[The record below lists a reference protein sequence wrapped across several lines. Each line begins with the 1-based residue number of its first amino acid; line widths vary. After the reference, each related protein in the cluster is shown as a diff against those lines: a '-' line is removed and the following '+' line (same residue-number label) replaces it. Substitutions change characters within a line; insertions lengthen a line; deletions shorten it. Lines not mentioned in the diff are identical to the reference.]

1 MLIVYVIM
9 ECHILKQRINL
20 GVQCESYRPLRNK
33 ETHSIVANIA
43 HLPSEY
49 LELLSTHSSLS

>member
-9 ECHILKQRINL
+9 ECHILKQRTNL

-33 ETHSIVANIA
+33 EKHSIVANIA
-43 HLPSEY
+43 HLPQ
-49 LELLSTHSSLS
+49 